1 MDPSQLVPSPGVI
14 PVPWGWFEV
23 LLLATFAVHL
33 LLMNVMVGGGV
44 IAWVS
49 SLKRPEAPTPAE
61 RDLSGALTFVIAFA
75 VNFGVAPFLFLQVL
89 YGGFIYVSS
98 QLMAVYWL
106 LVIPMLIA
114 AYYAAYVYKLRFTT
128 LADGRS
134 VVIGAA
140 VVLLLMIG
148 FLFTHNMTLML
159 RPEAW
164 TGYFE
169 NRSGT
174 ILDFSDPTLIPRYLH
189 FMTAS
194 LAVGGLFVA
203 VVGSL
208 RRRRGEPGGDETVRE
223 GLNWFTYATLF
234 QIVIG
239 FWFQMSLPRPILLLF
254 MGGSTLHTGLFV
266 AGLVLT
272 ALALMLSIRGSVGG
286 TVGVTLGLVGVM
298 VVIRDLVRSAYLSP
312 YYSPSEITVTGEYST
327 LVVFILAL
335 TVCGAAVT
343 YAVRLAVKAGTTART
358 GPPV

>member
-23 LLLATFAVHL
+23 LLLVTFAVHL

-114 AYYAAYVYKLRFTT
+114 AYYAAYIYKLRFTD
-128 LADGRS
+128 LADRRS
-134 VVIGAA
+134 VVIGTA

-203 VVGSL
+203 VVGS
-208 RRRRGEPGGDETVRE
+208 RRRGEPGGDETVRE

-254 MGGSTLHTGLFV
+254 LGGSTLHTGLFV
-266 AGLVLT
+266 AGLALT
-272 ALALMLSIRGSVGG
+272 ALALVLSIRGSVGG
-286 TVGVTLGLVGVM
+286 TVGATLGLVGVM

-312 YYSPSEITVTGEYST
+312 YYSPSELTVTGEYST
-327 LVVFILAL
+327 LVVFIIALA
-335 TVCGAAVT
+335 VSGAVVT